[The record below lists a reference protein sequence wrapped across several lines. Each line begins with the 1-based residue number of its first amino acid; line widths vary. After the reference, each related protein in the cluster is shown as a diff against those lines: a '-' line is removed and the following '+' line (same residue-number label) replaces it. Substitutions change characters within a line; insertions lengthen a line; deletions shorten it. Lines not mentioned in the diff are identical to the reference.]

1 MNMVFSAKRSNKI
14 VPVTPPKNYLT
25 PVPDTSNSIATV
37 TTDRSVN
44 VVVKGAGPYVIQRF
58 GMFNLAPTSD
68 CSSCGGKK

>member
-25 PVPDTSNSIATV
+25 PVPDTSKSIA
-37 TTDRSVN
+37 TTDRSAN
-44 VVVKGAGPYVIQRF
+44 IVVKGAGPYVIQRF